1 MDTAKKKV
9 LILDDEPDI
18 VTYLKTLLEDNGYE
32 TRTAADGREGMELMK
47 RERPDLVTLDIS
59 MPECSGA
66 RFYKEVKADPALAPI
81 PVVIVTAVVGLGG
94 DPHAYEQFISNLK
107 KTPPPDAYFPK
118 PIDKDEFLAAV
129 RRLVARSPAVGK
141 A

>member
-1 MDTAKKKV
+1 MEAARKKV
-9 LILDDEPDI
+9 LILDDEPDV

-32 TRTAADGREGMELMK
+32 TRTAGDGRQGLELLK

-66 RFYKEVKADPALAPI
+66 RFYKEMRSDPALAST

-94 DPHAYEQFISNLK
+94 DPHAYEHFISNLK
-107 KTPPPDAYFPK
+107 KTPPPEAYFPK
-118 PIDKDEFLAAV
+118 PIDKDEFLAAI
-129 RRLVARSPAVGK
+129 RKLLSRTPAVGK